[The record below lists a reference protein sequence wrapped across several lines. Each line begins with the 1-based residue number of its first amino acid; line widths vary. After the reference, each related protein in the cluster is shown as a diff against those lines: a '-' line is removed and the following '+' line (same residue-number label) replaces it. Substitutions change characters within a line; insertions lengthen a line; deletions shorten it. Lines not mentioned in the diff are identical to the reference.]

1 MVSSL
6 ITTLPSC
13 ISFSLGCFWSQ
24 PPVEY
29 YKHLSIVLQE
39 SFPSDLIPWIYSSPL
54 LYNHK
59 GFYLGHIRMAY
70 LLYSRKPEVC
80 NKELMIWATVS
91 SRSWFYWLYFPFSI
105 FSCIGYN
112 QSDFSTAHLM
122 MSMCRV
128 ISCFWKSVF
137 AMCSVFSW
145 QNLLAFVLLHFV
157 LQNQPCLLLQVLL
170 TSYFCIPIPYYE
182 KDIFFFFF

>member
-128 ISCFWKSVF
+128 ISCVF
-137 AMCSVFSW
+137 GRA
-145 QNLLAFVLLHFV
+145 
-157 LQNQPCLLLQVLL
+157 CLLWPVCSLGK
-170 TSYFCIPIPYYE
+170 TC
-182 KDIFFFFF
+182 